1 VEIWVDGNRYEG
13 TYDKG
18 RKSGKGKYFWNDGS
32 KYDGDWVD
40 NKINGRGIYMWQM
53 EESTRGTGR
62 IIKCMDMENTS
73 GQMVENMKDSIVLTK
88 RVELVNLYG

>member
-1 VEIWVDGNRYEG
+1 MEG
-13 TYDKG
+13 VYICG
-18 RKSGKGKYFWNDGS
+18 
-32 KYDGDWVD
+32 
-40 NKINGRGIYMWQM
+40 QM